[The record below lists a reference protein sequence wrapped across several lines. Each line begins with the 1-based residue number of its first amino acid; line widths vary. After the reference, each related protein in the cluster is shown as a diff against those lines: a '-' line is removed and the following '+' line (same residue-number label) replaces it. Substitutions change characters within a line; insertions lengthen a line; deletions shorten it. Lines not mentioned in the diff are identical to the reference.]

1 MLETSVQVVV
11 ALLGES
17 LLMDNMEADLRSVPD
32 LSIERLSTVL
42 SVPGLWPAV
51 PHLILTDLN
60 QLHQRTVLNYLE
72 RFPDTVCWELT

>member
-1 MLETSVQVVV
+1 MLETGVQVV

-17 LLMDNMEADLRSVPD
+17 LLMDSIEASLSPNPD
-32 LSIERLSTVL
+32 LNIVRLSCDPSTPVL
-42 SVPGLWPAV
+42 WSAV